1 MNKTKIL
8 FAVTFVCLL
17 GLTNIFAQTQ
27 NQTPPDDASYDVVL
41 HILTA
46 SNNPAG
52 KSSVPQSL
60 SNVVKKLKTIYSYS
74 NYSLNSTYLERVANI
89 GNLEF
94 KSVSREIDQNQENS
108 ASVFTEWT
116 LGFLRNL
123 PNSQGKSFVQFDS
136 FRFGQ
141 RVPVITGIS
150 RDVSGK
156 TSNVVNYEQIGLSMT
171 KMSLPENVP
180 TIIGS
185 LSTSKPDELIFLIMT
200 VKPTETVKN

>member
-8 FAVTFVCLL
+8 FLITLVCLL

-27 NQTPPDDASYDVVL
+27 NQPQQAETSYEVVL

-74 NYSLNSTYLERVANI
+74 NYNLDSTYLERVANT

-94 KSVSREIDQNQENS
+94 KSVSNELDQNQENY
-108 ASVFTEWT
+108 APVFSEWT
-116 LGFLRNL
+116 LGVLRSS
-123 PNSQGKSFVQFDS
+123 PNSQGKNFIQFQN

-141 RVPVITGIS
+141 RVPVKSGTLK
-150 RDVSGK
+150 DASGK
-156 TSNVVNYEQIGLSMT
+156 TSSVINYEQVGLTMG

-185 LSTSKPDELIFLIMT
+185 LSTSKPDELIFLVLT
-200 VKPTETVKN
+200 VKPTV

>member
-8 FAVTFVCLL
+8 FPTALVCLL
-17 GLTNIFAQTQ
+17 SLTNIFAQTQ
-27 NQTPPDDASYDVVL
+27 NQPRQADTSYEVVL

-74 NYSLNSTYLERVANI
+74 NYNLDSTYLERIANT

-94 KSVSREIDQNQENS
+94 KSVSNELDQNQENYAPIFS
-108 ASVFTEWT
+108 EWT
-116 LGFLRNL
+116 LGGLQTL
-123 PNSQGKSFVQFDS
+123 PNEQGKNSFQFQS

-141 RVPVITGIS
+141 RVPVKTGVVK
-150 RDVSGK
+150 DAAGK
-156 TSNVVNYEQIGLSMT
+156 TSSVVNYEQVGLTMRSL
-171 KMSLPENVP
+171 SLPENVP
-180 TIIGS
+180 TIVGS
-185 LSTSKPDELIFLIMT
+185 LSTSKPDELIFLVLT
-200 VKPTETVKN
+200 VKPTE

>member
-27 NQTPPDDASYDVVL
+27 NQMPPADTSYEVVL

-60 SNVVKKLKTIYSYS
+60 SNVVKKLKTVYSYS
-74 NYSLNSTYLERVANI
+74 DYSLNSTYFERVANT
-89 GNLEF
+89 GVLEF
-94 KSVSREIDQNQENS
+94 KGISKNLDQNQENF

-116 LGFLRNL
+116 LGRLQTS
-123 PNSQGKSFVQFDS
+123 PNGQGENSVQFDG

-150 RDVSGK
+150 TDASGK
-156 TSNVVNYEQIGLSMT
+156 TSNVVNYEQIGLT
-171 KMSLPENVP
+171 LKSLSLSENVP

-200 VKPTETVKN
+200 VKPTEQ